1 LNSSVKIRDGRLWA
15 LSFGTWTFV
24 SLAATA
30 TIYQLYRP
38 LHDGMGLRTV
48 AGMEFSQILTYAPL
62 TPFAYL
68 LAMRFPIQKG
78 NWIRRSLL
86 HLGFGLV
93 FTVGHIF
100 LKATTPYGYWDPSVN
115 DWTAALWNPHT
126 HAFRVSWAVVQGM
139 FLGNV
144 VDDVF
149 SAYVSI
155 VLVAHAI
162 SYYQRSQQGEV
173 RAAQLESQL
182 ATARLQTL
190 KSQLQ
195 PHFLFNTL
203 HSISALMLTD
213 VQAAD
218 QMICRLSDLLR
229 LSLETSGTQITTVRR
244 ELEFVNCYLEIEKV
258 RFEERLRVV
267 HNIAPETLDAEIPH
281 LLLQPIVD
289 NAVKHGIAKLLKG
302 GDIRI
307 SSGRH
312 EGKLLIEIANSGPEP
327 QLSPSVGN
335 GIGLRVTKERLQSLY
350 GADQTLELLHH
361 ADGIIVA
368 RVCIPFVV
376 HSGQTTAD
384 HAKSRVKE

>member
-1 LNSSVKIRDGRLWA
+1 LNSSVKIRNSRLWA
-15 LSFGTWTFV
+15 LSFGAWAFV

-62 TPFAYL
+62 TPFAYV
-68 LAMRFPIQKG
+68 LAMRFPIQRG
-78 NWIRRSLL
+78 NWIRRALL

-93 FTVGHIF
+93 FTVGHIL
-100 LKATTPYGYWDPSVN
+100 LKAVTPYGYWDPSVH
-115 DWTAALWNPHT
+115 DWTAALWNPQT
-126 HAFRVSWAVVQGM
+126 HAYRASWVVFQSM

-149 SAYVSI
+149 SAYLSI
-155 VLVAHAI
+155 MLVALAI

-195 PHFLFNTL
+195 PHFLFNTM

-218 QMICRLSDLLR
+218 HMICRLSDLLR
-229 LSLETSGTQITTVRR
+229 LSLETASTQITTVRR

-267 HNIAPETLDAEIPH
+267 YDIAPETLDAEIPH

-289 NAVKHGIAKLLKG
+289 NAVKHGISKLLKG
-302 GDIRI
+302 GEIRI
-307 SSGRH
+307 SSSRLD
-312 EGKLLIEIANSGPEP
+312 GKLQIEIANSGPTP
-327 QLSPSVGN
+327 RLTPGAGN
-335 GIGLRVTKERLQSLY
+335 GIGLRITRERLESLY
-350 GADQTLELLHH
+350 GANQTFELIHSP
-361 ADGIIVA
+361 DGVIVVQ
-368 RVCIPFVV
+368 VCIPFAV
-376 HSGQTTAD
+376 HSG
-384 HAKSRVKE
+384 HATEIEPNR